1 MGKKLRVLGF
11 VAAGVLVVGAASFG
25 AVTLVHAT
33 QDDDKPAPRE
43 LVDEFLSRV
52 ASKLGISQE
61 ELSGAIKSAELEML
75 DEAVAEGRISEERA
89 DRVRERIE
97 EGRGFLGLPVRG
109 PRIGARVIRTGLHLV
124 VDPAAEVLGME
135 RQELVAELRDGKS
148 LAQIAE
154 ERSVS
159 LKELKSGI
167 LEGAEAKLQEAVS
180 NGRLSEERADRVLQR
195 LSERI
200 DDIVSRTLPPRLGGL
215 GFQAEG

>member
-25 AVTLVHAT
+25 ASTLVHAT
-33 QDDDKPAPRE
+33 QGDDKPAPRE

-52 ASKLGISQE
+52 AAKLGISQE

-89 DRVRERIE
+89 ERVRERIE

-109 PRIGARVIRTGLHLV
+109 PRIGARVIRAGLHLV

-135 RQELVAELRDGKS
+135 RQGLVAELRDGKS
-148 LAQIAE
+148 LAQIGKE
-154 ERSVS
+154 QGVGLE
-159 LKELKSGI
+159 ELKSGI
-167 LEGAEAKLQEAVS
+167 LEGAEAKLEEAVS
-180 NGRLSEERADRVLQR
+180 NGGLSEERADRVLQR

-200 DDIVSRTLPPRLGGL
+200 DDIMSRTLPPRFGGL
-215 GFQAEG
+215 AAPPEE